1 MFFETLLRTTYTQCD
16 IIPSTQQIVV
26 CCYIN
31 VLNLKCSKSYCMLC
45 SGGTDLQLNK
55 LLFTCFVWLVSL
67 ALNYLLPALR
77 SKNVVLVLGLA
88 QGQKQNI
95 IIFIKVGILA
105 KLLDW
110 TASVSSNI
118 SKFSFLNNVAPP
130 TFSECD
136 TTVVHTNPR
145 PATLVRHNVGVNYK
159 QNSSPL
165 NIVMCWQ
172 HINIPSICFTANYD
186 ELRRVY
192 MTIFSV
198 FLTTQLLW
206 IWQTD
211 QNL

>member
-1 MFFETLLRTTYTQCD
+1 
-16 IIPSTQQIVV
+16 
-26 CCYIN
+26 
-31 VLNLKCSKSYCMLC
+31 MLC

-118 SKFSFLNNVAPP
+118 SKFSF
-130 TFSECD
+130 
-136 TTVVHTNPR
+136 
-145 PATLVRHNVGVNYK
+145 
-159 QNSSPL
+159 
-165 NIVMCWQ
+165 
-172 HINIPSICFTANYD
+172 
-186 ELRRVY
+186 
-192 MTIFSV
+192 
-198 FLTTQLLW
+198 
-206 IWQTD
+206 
-211 QNL
+211 